1 MKKQIA
7 VVGGGYS
14 GLTLA
19 YFLEKAGHQ
28 VTVFEA
34 EERAGGHCCSVF
46 HKREFCE
53 LGSVLGTSETLMKFL
68 RQLGVKAEYKYFHR
82 NFLGPDGQK
91 QAQIGPD
98 EIAGFQEQLQQLPEY
113 LAPYQAALSA
123 QGWANIPDQLTQSF
137 ESWCNANKLHTL
149 MRVYAPHL
157 VAFGFGKSSE
167 IPAIYAL
174 KYLDIMTLSSMIES
188 RKLISFSNGANEII
202 AKLSER
208 LDDLR
213 LNTPVTDIIPI
224 DHNRLTIE
232 TAVGEEVFDAVV
244 VTVPLDPSVI
254 HAPDHARL
262 MGCYRRKAYNVLAYV
277 ARENYRTTSYFTH
290 NFDKDGHL
298 LLLYSSK
305 PDKPGPLLTAYA
317 AGDLP
322 IKVLKAQIDADLKQA
337 GFKAE
342 RLFAYKQWQTFPH
355 VTGAEIKNG
364 FYDQVNAL
372 QGQQGI
378 YFSGSLTCF
387 PTLDKLTQYLCDFT
401 NRYFTTDQ
409 P

>member
-1 MKKQIA
+1 M
-7 VVGGGYS
+7 
-14 GLTLA
+14 
-19 YFLEKAGHQ
+19 
-28 VTVFEA
+28 
-34 EERAGGHCCSVF
+34 
-46 HKREFCE
+46 
-53 LGSVLGTSETLMKFL
+53 
-68 RQLGVKAEYKYFHR
+68 
-82 NFLGPDGQK
+82 
-91 QAQIGPD
+91 
-98 EIAGFQEQLQQLPEY
+98 PEY
-113 LAPYQAALSA
+113 LAPYQAALNA
-123 QGWANIPDQLTQSF
+123 QGWANIPDALTQSF
-137 ESWCNANKLHTL
+137 ESWCNENKLHTL
-149 MRVYAPHL
+149 MQVYTPHL
-157 VAFGFGKSSE
+157 VAFGFVKSSE

-174 KYLDIMTLSSMIES
+174 KYLDIMPLSSMIES

-208 LDDLR
+208 LEDLR
-213 LNTPVTDIIPI
+213 LSSPVTGMSSIEN
-224 DHNRLTIE
+224 NRLTIE
-232 TAVGEEVFDAVV
+232 TPVGEEDFDAAVI
-244 VTVPLDPSVI
+244 TAPLDRLVI

-317 AGDLP
+317 AGDLA
-322 IKVLKAQIDADLKQA
+322 IKDLKAQIDADLKQA

-342 RLFAYKQWQTFPH
+342 RLFAYKHWQTFPH

-387 PTLDKLTQYLCDFT
+387 PTLDKLTQYLSDFT
-401 NRYFTTDQ
+401 NRYFTSDQ

>member
-34 EERAGGHCCSVF
+34 DERAGGHCLSVF
-46 HKREFCE
+46 HKKEFCE
-53 LGSVLGTSETLMKFL
+53 LGSVLGTSEALMKFL

-82 NFLGPDGQK
+82 NFLSPDGQK
-91 QAQIGPD
+91 QAQIGRH
-98 EIAGFQEQLQQLPEY
+98 EIAGFQEQLQRLPEY

-123 QGWANIPDQLTQSF
+123 QGWTNIPDQLTQSF
-137 ESWCNANKLHTL
+137 ESWCSENNLLTL

-213 LNTPVTDIIPI
+213 LSTPVTGIIPG
-224 DHNRLTIE
+224 DNHRLTIE
-232 TAVGEEVFDAVV
+232 TPVGNEDFDAVV
-244 VTVPLDPSVI
+244 ITVPLNRSVI

-262 MGCYRRKAYNVLAYV
+262 MSCYRRKAYNVLAYV
-277 ARENYRTTSYFTH
+277 ARENYRTTSYFCH

-322 IKVLKAQIDADLKQA
+322 IKALKAQIDADLKQA

-364 FYDQVNAL
+364 FYDQVDAR
-372 QGQQGI
+372 QGQHGI

-387 PTLDKLTQYLCDFT
+387 PTLDKLTLYLSDFA
-401 NRYFTTDQ
+401 NRYFSPDQ
-409 P
+409 